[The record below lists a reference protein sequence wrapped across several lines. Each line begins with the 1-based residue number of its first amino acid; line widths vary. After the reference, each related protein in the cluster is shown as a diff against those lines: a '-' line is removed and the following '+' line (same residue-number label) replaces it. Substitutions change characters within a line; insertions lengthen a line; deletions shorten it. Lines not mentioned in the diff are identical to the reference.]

1 MSSFWERVQSKHM
14 LFCILQFLSSTTS
27 TVSLCMSTYGLAYNI
42 HTPWA
47 WQHYTISGCIV
58 TTIIVNA
65 IKDALVANPK
75 IFAPSPVITGNH
87 ILDDDV

>member
-1 MSSFWERVQSKHM
+1 MAFWDRVKSKYM

-42 HTPWA
+42 HEPWA

-65 IKDALVANPK
+65 IKDALVANPR
-75 IFAPSPVITGNH
+75 IFAPSPPITGEPVIDN
-87 ILDDDV
+87 L